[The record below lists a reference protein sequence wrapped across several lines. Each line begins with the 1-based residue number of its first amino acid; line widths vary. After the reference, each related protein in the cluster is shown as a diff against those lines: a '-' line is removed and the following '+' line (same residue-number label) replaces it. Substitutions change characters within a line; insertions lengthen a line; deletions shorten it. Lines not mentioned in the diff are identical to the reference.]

1 MFDALNDIGV
11 PVVLFSSYPRG
22 DDDAISRSLIIR
34 PDADRSTDAVRSR
47 EERAWLIGLETELA
61 AAYDEVYVFDPYEV
75 LCDRSVCRTAVG
87 GTEYYT
93 DANHLSRVG
102 ALLLAPPM
110 AEILGIEIR

>member
-11 PVVLFSSYPRG
+11 PVVLVSSYPIG
-22 DDDAISRSLIIR
+22 DDESISRSMIIR

-61 AAYDEVYVFDPYEV
+61 AAYDDVYILDPYEV
-75 LCDRSVCRTAVG
+75 LCDRSVCWTAVG

-93 DANHLSRVG
+93 DTNHLSRAG
-102 ALLLAPPM
+102 SLLLAPAL
-110 AEILGIEIR
+110 AEILGGEIP